1 MSANLFPIVS
11 FTPEN
16 VIRRQSA
23 SWRGFTAEIIQAVEN
38 KPFEYGFLSSS
49 HLLIAT
55 ERAERFDGETS
66 IGTVLRSNRRE
77 FNRKLTFVPAGC
89 RYYGWMNPR
98 VLTRT
103 TYFYID
109 PAAPL
114 FAPDSRL
121 SEVTLE
127 PRLFFEDAALWE
139 TTRKL
144 KLLIEGMDADE
155 GYAQA
160 LGAVLAH
167 ELVRLNAGRGA
178 KTPATR
184 GGLASWQKRLVEE
197 YINAHL
203 TETIPLED
211 LARVARLS
219 PFHFARA
226 FKQSFGLPPHR
237 YHMHRRIEQAKA
249 LLATP
254 QATVTE
260 VGVRL
265 GFSDTS
271 TFSVAFRRLTGST
284 PGAYRRSVA

>member
-89 RYYGWMNPR
+89 RYYGWTNPR

-144 KLLIEGMDADE
+144 KVLIEGMDADE

-167 ELVRLNAGRGA
+167 ELVRLNAGRSA

>member
-1 MSANLFPIVS
+1 MSDNSSPVAS

-23 SWRGFTAEIIQAVEN
+23 SWRGFSAEIIQAVEH
-38 KPFEYGFLSSS
+38 KPFEYGFLSSR

-55 ERAERFDGETS
+55 QRAERFDGETT
-66 IGTVLRSNRRE
+66 IGTAVRSNRRE
-77 FNRKLTFVPAGC
+77 FGRKLTFVPAGC
-89 RYYGWMNPR
+89 RYYGWQNPR
-98 VLTRT
+98 ILTRT

-114 FAPDSRL
+114 FAADLQL
-121 SEVTLE
+121 SEVAFE

-139 TTRKL
+139 TTQKL
-144 KLLIEGMDADE
+144 MLLIEGMDTDE
-155 GYAQA
+155 GYAQS
-160 LGAVLAH
+160 LGVVLNH
-167 ELVRLNAGRGA
+167 ELVRLNAGRSA
-178 KTPATR
+178 KIPAIR

-203 TETIPLED
+203 AETIPLDE